1 MIVFVAV
8 WVSSVSLDGCPASLQ
23 ASLQPRI
30 DGCPASLPLSAA
42 EAPPNASPER
52 YGDGWRCNPGYRER
66 EGACLAIELQQ
77 NAHATGS
84 AYGDGWV
91 CKRGY
96 AKKTGRC
103 DPINVP
109 ENAFLLG
116 AASVWKCERGYRR
129 DGEMCSEI
137 TVPENGYP
145 TGLTY
150 GAGWKCL
157 RGFKPDGD
165 RCVEILAPEGGY
177 LSDSG
182 LSEKGWECTRGF
194 RNTGDACEHR
204 RRGEPDCLAAIGCH
218 CPCSGSG
225 SELISSA
232 RRPTTP
238 VATVVRDR
246 GTARRG
252 MSAPRVRHVS

>member
-1 MIVFVAV
+1 M

-23 ASLQPRI
+23 LRL
-30 DGCPASLPLSAA
+30 DGCPASLALSAA
-42 EAPPNASPER
+42 EAPPNASTER

-66 EGACLAIELQQ
+66 EGACLAIELQE

-103 DPINVP
+103 DSINVP
-109 ENAFLLG
+109 GNAFLLG
-116 AASVWKCERGYRR
+116 AASVWKCKRGYRR

-165 RCVEILAPEGGY
+165 RCVEIWSPRAAISPTQA
-177 LSDSG
+177 S
-182 LSEKGWECTRGF
+182 
-194 RNTGDACEHR
+194 R
-204 RRGEPDCLAAIGCH
+204 RRAGSVRA
-218 CPCSGSG
+218 GSG
-225 SELISSA
+225 TREMPANTDGEANQTAWQLSA
-232 RRPTTP
+232 
-238 VATVVRDR
+238 A
-246 GTARRG
+246 TARVQDP
-252 MSAPRVRHVS
+252 APS